1 MYRYISHIFFIHSS
15 IEGHLGCFC
24 ILAVVNDAAMN
35 IGVHVAF
42 ELVVVVCCCI
52 SGLGIA
58 GSDSS
63 SIFTTRALL
72 LFSIVDV
79 PIYIPTNN
87 VQEFPF
93 LQILDNICYVCS
105 F

>member
-1 MYRYISHIFFIHSS
+1 MCTDIYLTSSLSIHLLMDKY
-15 IEGHLGCFC
+15 LGCFH

-42 ELVVVVCCCI
+42 ELVVVVFCCI

-63 SIFTTRALL
+63 SIFT
-72 LFSIVDV
+72 V
-79 PIYIPTNN
+79 
-87 VQEFPF
+87 
-93 LQILDNICYVCS
+93 
-105 F
+105 